1 MFTSVY
7 EYYWK
12 NDFIVITI
20 TIIISGYIMIIYDN
34 RDMTEISIN
43 MFTQLSGSVGYDAQ
57 TPV

>member
-12 NDFIVITI
+12 NDFIVVTI

-43 MFTQLSGSVGYDAQ
+43 MFTLLSGSVGYDAQ